1 MRITSLEGFTASDD
15 GRFRCLSRTLPD
27 NTFVCVTDLNGL
39 DYPHET
45 DFMVCAYVS
54 EKGFY
59 DDGACLASIGSWEN
73 VSLADAIGIVI
84 ARSAEAI

>member
-15 GRFRCLSRTLPD
+15 GRFRCH
-27 NTFVCVTDLNGL
+27 
-39 DYPHET
+39 PHET

-73 VSLADAIGIVI
+73 ISLADAVGIVI
-84 ARSAEAI
+84 ARSAESI